1 MPGMETR
8 AASAIVLGP
17 LHPGDAPAACD
28 ALRRML
34 GRLSLPDAPPEHV
47 FLAWMAPKNRRDI
60 ESAFSLDGE
69 RLLWAGRPVWR
80 FVPWHFLPS
89 VLGLAILAF
98 PFLSLPGMKPASA
111 VAASLLAEARGA
123 VQQLSGGSPGVFAGL
138 KTLLWMPVPWLFLL
152 GLALFPFLHAAL
164 RRRGLFLV
172 TTHRV
177 AFLRSR
183 WLGKSTGQPRCVLS
197 APRVVPRGKRR
208 ADVVFDIR
216 PPLAFRDLP
225 AEDVPAFLAAFGVA
239 LPGAKGE

>member
-17 LHPGDAPAACD
+17 LHPGDA
-28 ALRRML
+28 LRRVL
-34 GRLSLPDAPPEHV
+34 GRPSLPDAPPEHV
-47 FLAWMAPKNRRDI
+47 FPVWMAPKIRRDI
-60 ESAFSLDGE
+60 ESAFALDGE

-80 FVPWHFLPS
+80 FVPWHFLLS
-89 VLGLAILAF
+89 ALGVGLLAL
-98 PFLSLPGMKPASA
+98 PFLYVPGVKLLGE

-123 VQQLSGGSPGVFAGL
+123 VQQLSSGSPGVFAGL

-164 RRRGLFLV
+164 RRRSLFLV

-208 ADVVFDIR
+208 ADIVFDIR